1 MFYLPPT
8 LPVIKFNLKDGGSEE
23 NGSCLLCDKNS
34 KLQPEGN
41 RAAQRLSLESKVLWR
56 FCRLGKFQSVMKPK

>member
-8 LPVIKFNLKDGGSEE
+8 QPVIKFNLEDGGLEE

-41 RAAQRLSLESKVLWR
+41 RAALKAEFRK
-56 FCRLGKFQSVMKPK
+56 